1 MTDWNIAMAIL
12 YMQMTDKDLSELE
25 KAWLGEYNGKRE

>member
-12 YMQMTDKDLSELE
+12 YMQMADKDLNELE
-25 KAWLGEYNGKRE
+25 KEWLGEHNG

>member
-12 YMQMTDKDLSELE
+12 YMQMTDKDLNELE
-25 KAWLGEYNGKRE
+25 EEWLGEYNGKRE